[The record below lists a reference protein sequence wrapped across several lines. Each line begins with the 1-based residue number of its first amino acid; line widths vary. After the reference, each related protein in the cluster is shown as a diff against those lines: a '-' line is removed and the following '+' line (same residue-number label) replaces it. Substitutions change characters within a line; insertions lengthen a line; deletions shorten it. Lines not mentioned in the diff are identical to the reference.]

1 MKLVTNNSKPAAFSP
16 AFKYREAKANLTRL
30 GIGLYSFYL
39 VLTLGGFCG
48 VALGL
53 VSILLKCI
61 HKGLAVNTS
70 WLEVILLT
78 VGSLMM
84 MRFFLQESGALL
96 QPDKAPANQDK
107 DLEGPVSGESA
118 TIIPFKRTTHR

>member
-1 MKLVTNNSKPAAFSP
+1 
-16 AFKYREAKANLTRL
+16 
-30 GIGLYSFYL
+30 
-39 VLTLGGFCG
+39 
-48 VALGL
+48 
-53 VSILLKCI
+53 
-61 HKGLAVNTS
+61 
-70 WLEVILLT
+70 
-78 VGSLMM
+78 